1 MGRLKMTNTKKEI
14 EEEPILMIEGI
25 DVKEL
30 GDIFSGYYLNN
41 SEQVTKIINLYRN
54 QGQKQL
60 LDKFKKIIKEQKK
73 LYKDNKMWQKA
84 LEELEIKLKG
94 LKK

>member
-1 MGRLKMTNTKKEI
+1 MTNTKKEI